1 MKKFI
6 LSVILTLFTLI
17 STAQGLEYA
26 RARTF
31 NVGHR
36 DFSTNEIVW
45 NGTTS
50 ECNILIKLTDNKV
63 TIFSKTQQEYYVVGK
78 LAEMDNI
85 VASINN
91 LETKVEKYRPKTA
104 QEKLELRTLD
114 SGPFKQKLSD
124 FFVDKQQEMEKA
136 GKNEYVLTTDDVEDF
151 SPKEIEDSF
160 HTTDDEDD
168 FEY

>member
-78 LAEMDNI
+78 LAEMDN
-85 VASINN
+85 
-91 LETKVEKYRPKTA
+91 TA
-104 QEKLELRTLD
+104 QYRMQDANGISCNFYMGQSEIPGVMFMVVEY
-114 SGPFKQKLSD
+114 SD
-124 FFVDKQQEMEKA
+124 YAWMYFVVPEE
-136 GKNEYVLTTDDVEDF
+136 
-151 SPKEIEDSF
+151 
-160 HTTDDEDD
+160 
-168 FEY
+168 

>member
-63 TIFSKTQQEYYVVGK
+63 TIFSITHQEYYVVGN
-78 LAEMDNI
+78 LAEKDN
-85 VASINN
+85 
-91 LETKVEKYRPKTA
+91 TA
-104 QEKLELRTLD
+104 QYRMQDANGISCNFYMGQSEIPGVMFMVVEYND
-114 SGPFKQKLSD
+114 YAWMY
-124 FFVDKQQEMEKA
+124 FVVPEE
-136 GKNEYVLTTDDVEDF
+136 
-151 SPKEIEDSF
+151 
-160 HTTDDEDD
+160 
-168 FEY
+168 

>member
-1 MKKFI
+1 MKNFI
-6 LSVILTLFTLI
+6 LSILFFLFSLT
-17 STAQGLEYA
+17 SFSQGLEYA

-78 LAEMDNI
+78 LAEKDN
-85 VASINN
+85 
-91 LETKVEKYRPKTA
+91 TA
-104 QEKLELRTLD
+104 QYRMQD
-114 SGPFKQKLSD
+114 SNGISCNFYMGPTEIQGVLFMVVEYND
-124 FFVDKQQEMEKA
+124 YAWMYFVVPEQ
-136 GKNEYVLTTDDVEDF
+136 
-151 SPKEIEDSF
+151 
-160 HTTDDEDD
+160 
-168 FEY
+168 

>member
-1 MKKFI
+1 MKKII

-78 LAEMDNI
+78 LAEMDN
-85 VASINN
+85 
-91 LETKVEKYRPKTA
+91 TA
-104 QEKLELRTLD
+104 QYRMQDANGISCNFYMGQSEIPGVMFMVVEY
-114 SGPFKQKLSD
+114 SD
-124 FFVDKQQEMEKA
+124 YAWMYFVVPEE
-136 GKNEYVLTTDDVEDF
+136 
-151 SPKEIEDSF
+151 
-160 HTTDDEDD
+160 
-168 FEY
+168 

>member
-1 MKKFI
+1 MKKII
-6 LSVILTLFTLI
+6 LSLILTLFTII

-36 DFSTNEIVW
+36 DFATNEIVW

-78 LAEMDNI
+78 LAEKDN
-85 VASINN
+85 
-91 LETKVEKYRPKTA
+91 TA
-104 QEKLELRTLD
+104 QYRMQDANGT
-114 SGPFKQKLSD
+114 SCNFYMGPTEIQGVLFMVVEYND
-124 FFVDKQQEMEKA
+124 YAWMYFVVPEE
-136 GKNEYVLTTDDVEDF
+136 
-151 SPKEIEDSF
+151 
-160 HTTDDEDD
+160 
-168 FEY
+168 

>member
-78 LAEMDNI
+78 LAEMDN
-85 VASINN
+85 
-91 LETKVEKYRPKTA
+91 TA
-104 QEKLELRTLD
+104 QYRMQDANGISCNFYMGQSEIPGVMFMVVEYND
-114 SGPFKQKLSD
+114 YAWMY
-124 FFVDKQQEMEKA
+124 FVVPEE
-136 GKNEYVLTTDDVEDF
+136 
-151 SPKEIEDSF
+151 
-160 HTTDDEDD
+160 
-168 FEY
+168 

>member
-1 MKKFI
+1 MKKII
-6 LSVILTLFTLI
+6 LSLILTLFTII

-78 LAEMDNI
+78 LAEMDN
-85 VASINN
+85 
-91 LETKVEKYRPKTA
+91 TA
-104 QEKLELRTLD
+104 QYRMQDANGISCNFYMGQSEIPGVLFMVVEYND
-114 SGPFKQKLSD
+114 YAWMY
-124 FFVDKQQEMEKA
+124 FVVPEE
-136 GKNEYVLTTDDVEDF
+136 
-151 SPKEIEDSF
+151 
-160 HTTDDEDD
+160 
-168 FEY
+168 